1 MSAKLVDIDGHHVVF
16 GLDWVPLTGETA
28 EKKEVRNLVADMDAA
43 FEVRYSNDH
52 AIMYGFLADSAVPD
66 DLPKA
71 AKSKLLSPSVLLA
84 TFPQITAN
92 AIWIEIDGQSA
103 RMAVLKDGLPMPS
116 GDFYG
121 DIGEA
126 EERIRQIEADSGD
139 VSFSYFGNF
148 DAVYSSTIPITL
160 EDLVREGGVA
170 AATLKKASRG
180 IEPKQLVLLA
190 VLFGVGMYL
199 ALPSFHHKPVKRVQK
214 QEDPN
219 VVYQRTIGEKLSAA
233 GTPITVAAP
242 ALFGNWNIETLQ
254 GGWSLS
260 KISCQISQCVYTWAV
275 QGGNFLSLVD
285 ALGKQQYDLSLDGK
299 TASYSVA
306 SQPVQ
311 SVSLDRTRFATFEQ
325 FKLIEGSLAQDLA
338 LVGVTLT
345 FDQPTVFGADPK
357 LNASA
362 LHDVVRSGVI
372 TGSGRAALLKD
383 TIARMNDSIVI
394 DQIEVTTN
402 GLDPKFSFQGK
413 YYVKD

>member
-1 MSAKLVDIDGHHVVF
+1 MSVKLVEIDGHHVVF
-16 GLDWVPLTGETA
+16 GLDWVPLTGETT
-28 EKKEVRNLVADMDAA
+28 EKKEVRTLVADMDAA
-43 FEVRYSNDH
+43 FEVRYANDH
-52 AIMYGFLADSAVPD
+52 AIMYGFFAESEVPE

-71 AKSKLLSPSVLLA
+71 AKTKLLSPSVLLA

-92 AIWIEIDGQSA
+92 AIWIEVDGQNA
-103 RMAVLKDGLPMPS
+103 RLAVLKDGLPMPS
-116 GDFYG
+116 GDFFG
-121 DIGEA
+121 DIGDA
-126 EERIRQIEADSGD
+126 EERIRQIEADSGG
-139 VSFSYFGNF
+139 VSFRYFGNF

-180 IEPKQLVLLA
+180 VEPKQIALLA
-190 VLFGVGMYL
+190 VLVVIGMYL
-199 ALPSFHHKPVKRVQK
+199 ALPSFHSKPVKKTQK

-233 GTPITVAAP
+233 GMPITVAAP

-260 KISCQISQCVYTWAV
+260 KVTCQISECVYTWTV

-285 ALGKQQYDLSLDGK
+285 ALGKQNYELSLDGK

-306 SQPVQ
+306 NQ
-311 SVSLDRTRFATFEQ
+311 SLRSANLDRTRFMNFGQ

-338 LVGVTLT
+338 LVGVTLA

-357 LNASA
+357 LNAAA
-362 LHDVVRSGVI
+362 LHDVVRSGSI
-372 TGSGRAALLKD
+372 TGTGRAALLKD
-383 TIARMNDSIVI
+383 TVARMNDSIVI